1 MPAGPSSASF
11 NVRIDQSLLVLY
23 ASVSESVGWATAA
36 LLEEDTELAER
47 VVADDRDMD
56 EQCRQLTG
64 LVKEH
69 LGESARDPE
78 ELEYM
83 VGVLQMIP
91 ELERSA
97 DLAEHVAQRA
107 RNGLGGQ
114 ISARSR
120 GLVQSMCDSGL
131 RMWQLAA
138 QAFAE
143 RSRDLLFELA
153 ELDDEMDNL
162 SARLVREGATAGVE
176 PTVAAELAL
185 IARFYERIGDHAVNL
200 ARRSA
205 EMGAPRR
212 LAPVRAM
219 RRKRTPAGP
228 PGATAAPKEKE
239 SMLGRIRRLRV
250 LPPDTSFHDLFA
262 EAAHLAKA
270 CGDEIVLAVDDLNE
284 IETHYGNVR
293 ASERRS
299 DEVTV
304 EVLRLLDATFVTPY
318 DREDIHALAEALD
331 DVVDDMYAAVA
342 TIYQTRVDTPMPELA
357 QQAKILASMGQELDG
372 LVSCMKV
379 REGARPRLERIESL
393 EREGDALLRRTMGK
407 LFSGEF
413 EALEVL
419 RWKDVLQAMEDA
431 MNKIE
436 SAADVV
442 EAILVKTS

>member
-1 MPAGPSSASF
+1 M
-11 NVRIDQSLLVLY
+11 LY

-36 LLEEDTELAER
+36 LLEEDIELAER

-69 LGESARDPE
+69 LGDTPHDPD
-78 ELEYM
+78 ELEYLI
-83 VGVLQMIP
+83 GVLQMIP

-114 ISARSR
+114 ISARAR

-143 RSRDLLFELA
+143 RSRDILFELA
-153 ELDDEMDNL
+153 ELDDDMDNL
-162 SARLVREGATAGVE
+162 SARLLREAATTGVE

-212 LAPVRAM
+212 LAPLRVL
-219 RRKRTPAGP
+219 RRNRSAAAAGEARPTGDGSP
-228 PGATAAPKEKE
+228 PRERE
-239 SMLGRIRRLRV
+239 SILGRIRRLRV
-250 LPPDTSFHDLFA
+250 LPPDTTFHDLFA
-262 EAAHLAKA
+262 ESARLARE
-270 CGDEIVLAVDDLNE
+270 CGDELVLAVDDLNE
-284 IETHYGNVR
+284 IEVHYGRIR
-293 ASERRS
+293 ALERRS
-299 DEVTV
+299 DQLTV
-304 EVLRLLDATFVTPY
+304 EVLRMLDATFVTPY

-331 DVVDDMYAAVA
+331 DVVDDMYAAAA
-342 TIYQTRVDTPMPELA
+342 TMYQTRVEEPLPELA
-357 QQAKILASMGQELDG
+357 QQAGILASMGQQLEQLIDC
-372 LVSCMKV
+372 LKS
-379 REGARPRLERIESL
+379 REGARLRLERIENL
-393 EREGDALLRRTMGK
+393 EREGDALLRRTMGR

-419 RWKDVLQAMEDA
+419 RWKDILQAMEDA
-431 MNKIE
+431 MNQIE
-436 SAADVV
+436 DAADVV